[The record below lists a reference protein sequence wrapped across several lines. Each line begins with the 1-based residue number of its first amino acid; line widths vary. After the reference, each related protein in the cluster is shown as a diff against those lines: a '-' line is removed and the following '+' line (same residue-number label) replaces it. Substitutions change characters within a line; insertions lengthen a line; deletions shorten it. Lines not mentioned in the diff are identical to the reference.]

1 MTNRR
6 KLRESAVQI
15 LYALDFHDV
24 AVKDALLLYHRFFGE
39 ALEDDGYLETLVR
52 GVAGERDDIDTLIRQ
67 YSTNWRLERMAVVD
81 RNILRMATYELMH
94 MLDIPRKVCINEAIE
109 IAKRFGGDDSPSFIN
124 GILDRVALEIRGPE
138 EETASPESV
147 EESSALDVVD
157 EVEGGAKE

>member
-15 LYALDFHDV
+15 LYAMDFHEV
-24 AVKDALLLYHRFFGE
+24 SVQDALRLYQRFFGE
-39 ALEDDGYLETLVR
+39 TLDDDGYLANLVG
-52 GVAGERDDIDTLIRQ
+52 GVAGEKDDIDNLIRQ

-94 MLDIPRKVCINEAIE
+94 LRDIPRKVCINEAIE

-138 EETASPESV
+138 AEPAAPESDAST
-147 EESSALDVVD
+147 ELADA
-157 EVEGGAKE
+157 EGGPSE